1 MSQERVIK
9 ALINLGLTPED
20 ADVYVHLARQSPQ
33 KARNIGEALKMQDQ
47 HLYRCLRSLKNKEI
61 VDVTAEHPTEIS
73 AIPFE
78 KALDLLIKAH
88 LKESQNIE
96 QEKEEILSQ
105 WRSIVSKPS
114 T

>member
-1 MSQERVIK
+1 MSHERVIK
-9 ALINLGLTPED
+9 ALMNLGLTPED
-20 ADVYVHLARQSPQ
+20 ADVYVHLERQGPQ
-33 KARNIGEALKMQDQ
+33 KARNIREALKMQDQ
-47 HLYRCLRSLKNKEI
+47 HLYRCLKSLKNKEI
-61 VDVTAEHPTEIS
+61 VDFTPEHPAEFS

-105 WRSIVSKPS
+105 WRSIISKSS